1 MSIGKHNF
9 IKVNPLTIIML
20 GNALKTLVLLSLFT
34 VVVSASIHMT
44 FPKEVTYSDV
54 AKVSSTH
61 GEPNYLKD
69 ANLGS
74 IAPGQTLDIVID
86 RSTGTAFFW
95 DNLQIAVPD
104 GWQHTGAKHPDYFN
118 WQLIVPKDAALGM
131 YNLTMYASGDIQ
143 VVTPEIIRLAL
154 DVRND
159 VYSFKVD
166 SSYPVYIDSSNSVPF
181 TVKSDSV
188 AADVV
193 RLSLDGVPSTWYGSK
208 SVILSPNEGRR
219 MFFLVEPKTEGSYD
233 IAFKVS
239 SSLGGAGGSADSKM
253 VVYPASLKAK
263 LTVLNEGFSIV
274 TVVLQPIYSIL
285 SIIGS
290 LF

>member
-1 MSIGKHNF
+1 
-9 IKVNPLTIIML
+9 ML
-20 GNALKTLVLLSLFT
+20 GNALKTLVLLSLCLSI
-34 VVVSASIHMT
+34 VSASIHVT
-44 FPKEVTYSDV
+44 FPKDITYNEVV
-54 AKVSSTH
+54 NVSTTH

-69 ANLGS
+69 AVLGS
-74 IAPGQTLDIVID
+74 IAPGQTLDLTID
-86 RSTGTAFFW
+86 RSSGTAFFW

-104 GWQHTGAKHPDYFN
+104 GWQHTGAKHADDFH
-118 WQLIVPKDAALGM
+118 QQIIVPKDTALGV
-131 YNLTMYASGDIQ
+131 YNLKMYASGDIQ
-143 VVTPEIIRLAL
+143 VVTPERINLTL
-154 DVRND
+154 NVRND

-181 TVKSDSV
+181 TVKSDSI

-193 RLSLDGVPSTWYGSK
+193 RLSLDGVPATWYGSK
-208 SVILSPNEGRR
+208 SVILSPNEERR
-219 MFFLVEPKTEGSYD
+219 MFFLVDPKTEGSYD

-253 VVYPASLKAK
+253 IVYPASLKAK

-274 TVVLQPIYSIL
+274 TVVLQPIYSLL